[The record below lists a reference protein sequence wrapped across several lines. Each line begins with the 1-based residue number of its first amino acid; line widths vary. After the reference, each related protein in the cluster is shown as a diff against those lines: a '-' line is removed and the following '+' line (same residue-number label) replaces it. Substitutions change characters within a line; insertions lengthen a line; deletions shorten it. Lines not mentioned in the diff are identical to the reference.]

1 MSRCHTLA
9 GKCHCFSHD
18 TVKWMPMRRLPRRL
32 PIPEDERVKLFPTY
46 MATWRNPP
54 LNCRRTSI
62 NTQWWELGSMK
73 MEGGEPFSLS
83 CQITLCQ
90 NRESDSRKHL
100 MSGLGHTRRPPT
112 LRPDSFAFL
121 DILVNTRVTIG
132 FPFKCECMQ
141 CILIERVFYSWAG
154 LLWCRPRRQRTLLL
168 SDVTRALLTTP
179 DKCGAAP
186 VYHCPP
192 SCPL

>member
-73 MEGGEPFSLS
+73 MEGGDPFHSAVRS
-83 CQITLCQ
+83 HFVKTG
-90 NRESDSRKHL
+90 NRIHVNIWCRDSDTHAD
-100 MSGLGHTRRPPT
+100 
-112 LRPDSFAFL
+112 LRPDSFAFS

-132 FPFKCECMQ
+132 FPFKCTRMQ